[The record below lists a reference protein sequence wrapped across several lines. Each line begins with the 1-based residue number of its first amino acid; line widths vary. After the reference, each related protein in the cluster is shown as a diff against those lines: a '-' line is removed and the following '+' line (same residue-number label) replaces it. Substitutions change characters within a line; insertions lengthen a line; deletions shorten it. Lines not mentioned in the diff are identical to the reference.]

1 MGTLRGQ
8 GSSASSRTFS
18 VSESTAQSVSKPN
31 SMESSRPNR
40 NIVTKKGLS
49 TPSRASAQ
57 VLSRA
62 IFAADS
68 PEQMVAA
75 LPAETLYCVLRAH
88 GISSSADLIELLS
101 PDQLR
106 SCLDFD
112 LWQGDRL
119 SETSFFEWLELP
131 DAAGELSILEQ
142 LLRSLDL
149 RLLGVLVARYVAVR
163 VFDEP
168 TDAPPGDGFVTPDK
182 GFTWI
187 KIGFNDA
194 LQDGEGSPLSPHQ
207 EFLAQRL
214 LALIFDTSAELFYQI
229 LAIPSVATPS
239 QLEEEAFQDR
249 NKRLQSLG
257 IPDQEFAA
265 FLNTPRSSSEMVDA
279 APAAAIDHIT
289 IEAIDPLLA
298 AAALAG
304 GLPSESSDDHVIT
317 DEQAAE
323 LDAEVTLLINSAL
336 VHFNRDWH
344 DSGQLEETSRFVAGS
359 IRIGVEALKE
369 HGVSSREAIR
379 LFGCQGCYSV
389 GLWELTTLRRKALR
403 VPAELLVP
411 SRFDSETIDAIEM
424 LKVKMPMI
432 KMSLLQSGDEKGLTK
447 TPEVHRPFENLAEV
461 RRADSILSNLLG
473 AAPLIQY

>member
-1 MGTLRGQ
+1 M
-8 GSSASSRTFS
+8 
-18 VSESTAQSVSKPN
+18 K
-31 SMESSRPNR
+31 SSRPNR
-40 NIVTKKGLS
+40 HIALKQGLT
-49 TPSRASAQ
+49 TPTRPSAHS
-57 VLSRA
+57 LSRA

-68 PEQMVAA
+68 PEQIVAA

-101 PDQLR
+101 PEQLR

-119 SETSFFEWLELP
+119 SETSLFEWLELP
-131 DAAGELSILEQ
+131 DATSELSILEQ

-194 LQDGEGSPLSPHQ
+194 VQNGEGGPLNPHQ

-249 NKRLQSLG
+249 NKRLQDLG

-265 FLNTPRSSSEMVDA
+265 FLNTPRSSSEMVNTVPP
-279 APAAAIDHIT
+279 APIDHMR

-304 GLPSESSDDHVIT
+304 GLPSESSDNHVIT

-323 LDAEVTLLINSAL
+323 LDAEVSLLINSAI

-344 DSGQLEETSRFVAGS
+344 DNGQLEQTSRFVAGA

-369 HGVSSREAIR
+369 HGIFSQDAVR

-389 GLWELTTLRRKALR
+389 GLSELDTLRRKALR
-403 VPAELLVP
+403 VPAELLDP
-411 SRFDSETIDAIEM
+411 SRLDSATLDAV
-424 LKVKMPMI
+424 KVLRFKMPLI
-432 KMSLLQSGDEKGLTK
+432 PLLLLQDEDGDEKGFTRTQEL
-447 TPEVHRPFENLAEV
+447 HRPLENLAEV
-461 RRADSILSNLLG
+461 RRADAILSNLLG
-473 AAPLIQY
+473 TPPLIQR